1 MTTLLPQPSTR
12 LKRAK
17 VFQKACLI
25 FNPVA
30 GQGDANQVLETIK
43 SLLSPHLQLEV
54 RLTTK
59 EVGADVLAKEAVA
72 QGAELIIAA
81 GGDGT
86 VSAAATAVVNTGI
99 PLAVIPRGTANAFVN
114 GLGLPN
120 TVEKACIAILQGA
133 TRTVGTVDCNGKL
146 MLLLAG
152 IGFEADTVK
161 SADRQLKN
169 QFGIMAYIFAG
180 LEQLQNLHN
189 FQATL
194 VTNRETISVPAAAIT
209 VASIAPPTSILA
221 QGSGEMRPDDGLF
234 DLTILSPASAL
245 DVLNAAVELFE
256 NGLVRSTSE
265 DNHIGYLRSSKV
277 TITTDPPQQIAVDG
291 EMFGTTPVTFEVL
304 PQSLKVVTD
313 YNQAIAQQQ
322 KLVGLPGVKIDKN
335 APVKEVV
342 LDYFLPVN
350 PLDVLSEEFF
360 QVVQAAINLWHKLTT
375 AVKHFAVAVW
385 EWGKQLFYELIWAI
399 DKLIASLSNPQSQS
413 GDENQKLTK
422 AGRMPTLQELLE
434 RSIVHKTDGRIRL
447 KIPRLSFDSNYAE
460 KLRSKL
466 QTLVGIQ
473 EININPLA
481 ASIAINFDRD
491 RPASEIEQQILSTV
505 AQVT

>member
-1 MTTLLPQPSTR
+1 MITTFLPQPSTH

-17 VFQKACLI
+17 VFQKASLI
-25 FNPVA
+25 FNPVC
-30 GQGDANQVLETIK
+30 GQGDANQILANIK
-43 SLLSPHLQLEV
+43 SLLEPHLQLDV

-59 EVGADVLAKEAVA
+59 EVGADVLAKEAIA

-133 TRTVGTVDCNGKL
+133 TRTIGTVDCNGKL

-152 IGFEADTVK
+152 IGFEADTVQ
-161 SADRQLKN
+161 SADRQRKN

-180 LEQLQNLHN
+180 LEQLQNLRN

-194 VTNRETISVPAAAIT
+194 ETNRETITVPAAAIT

-234 DLTILSPASAL
+234 DITIVSPPTAL
-245 DVLNAAVELFE
+245 DALTTAMELLE
-256 NGLVRSTSE
+256 NGLVHSSSE
-265 DNHIGYLRSSKV
+265 DAHIGYLRSNKV
-277 TITTDPPQQIAVDG
+277 TITTDPPQQITIDG

-313 YNQAIAQQQ
+313 YNRAIAQQQ
-322 KLVGLPGVKIDKN
+322 KLVGLSGVNIVEKQN
-335 APVKEVV
+335 ASLKEVV
-342 LDYFLPVN
+342 LDYFLPIN
-350 PLDVLSEEFF
+350 PLEVLLEEFF
-360 QVVQAAINLWHKLTT
+360 QLVQAAINLWHKLTS
-375 AVKHFAVAVW
+375 AIKHSAIAVW
-385 EWGKQLFYELIWAI
+385 EWGKQIFYELIWEI
-399 DKLIASLSNPQSQS
+399 DRLIKSLANPQPEKEKNLAS
-413 GDENQKLTK
+413 
-422 AGRMPTLQELLE
+422 
-434 RSIVHKTDGRIRL
+434 SISIAHKTNGRIRL

-473 EININPLA
+473 EIHINQLA

-491 RPASEIEQQILSTV
+491 RPISEVEPQILSTV
-505 AQVT
+505 AQIA

>member
-1 MTTLLPQPSTR
+1 MITTLLPQPSTR

-54 RLTTK
+54 RLTTP
-59 EVGADVLAKEAVA
+59 EVGANVLAKEAIA
-72 QGAELIIAA
+72 QGAELIIAS

-86 VSAAATAVVNTGI
+86 VSAAATAVINTGI

-133 TRTVGTVDCNGKL
+133 TRTIGTVDCNGKL

-180 LEQLQNLHN
+180 LEQLQNLHH

-194 VTNRETISVPAAAIT
+194 VTNQETISVPAVAIT

-234 DLTILSPASAL
+234 DITIVSPANAL
-245 DVLNAAVELFE
+245 DALTTAMELFE
-256 NGLVRSTSE
+256 NGLVHSSSE
-265 DNHIGYLRSSKV
+265 DGHIGYLRASQV
-277 TITTDPPQQIAVDG
+277 TITTDPPQQITVDG
-291 EMFGTTPVTFEVL
+291 EMFGTTPITFEVL
-304 PQSLKVVTD
+304 PQSLKVVMD
-313 YNQAIAQQQ
+313 YEQAIAQQQ
-322 KLVGLPGVKIDKN
+322 KLVGLPGLKIVNKN
-335 APVKEVV
+335 APVKEVI
-342 LDYFLPVN
+342 LDYFLLVN
-350 PLDVLSEEFF
+350 PLEILSEEFF
-360 QVVQAAINLWHKLTT
+360 QVVQAAINFWYKLTT
-375 AVKHFAVAVW
+375 AVKHSAIAVW
-385 EWGKQLFYELIWAI
+385 EWGKQMFYELIWAC
-399 DKLIASLSNPQSQS
+399 DQLIESLLNSKPEKKQTSPASA
-413 GDENQKLTK
+413 T
-422 AGRMPTLQELLE
+422 T
-434 RSIVHKTDGRIRL
+434 IVHKTDGRIRL
-447 KIPRLSFDSNYAE
+447 KIPRLSFDANYAE

-466 QTLVGIQ
+466 QSLVGIQ
-473 EININPLA
+473 DININPPA
-481 ASIAINFDRD
+481 ASIAIHFDCD
-491 RPASEIEQQILSTV
+491 QSAAEIEQQILFTV
-505 AQVT
+505 AQVA